1 MAENVGKRLEQ
12 KESKQKKAKKPS
24 RLTKGQK
31 WLLAVAIVLAV
42 VLVAVVALDGLFVKP
57 ELPGKGNGS
66 NADGTQA
73 GDGID
78 YGDGVQPRV
87 SGERKS
93 KDYYTVLILGRD
105 TGGGGNTDTMLLASY
120 DVTNQK
126 ANVMSIPRDTMVNVN
141 WDVKKIN
148 SVYNMNGG
156 GEKGIKALYKE
167 ISQLVGFEPDYQ
179 VILEWEAVGKIV
191 DAIGGVDFDVPYPM
205 DYHDPAQNLVI
216 EQAPGLR
223 HLSGDDAMQVI
234 RWRKNDKDS
243 PYGYN
248 KGGVEYASEIL
259 SLCNSMGEGW
269 LLTAEMVE
277 LIRTGAPN
285 VVCTQPFACL
295 PNHVVGKAVIKEM
308 MQPKNVLNIGKIAKV
323 FEESVETDLSFQNI
337 LWFGKRAFS
346 GGLSMDDVN
355 FMTMPYKGA
364 AAYSRVYS
372 KQLGTDFYLEYVVPI
387 PGKLLDIVNNQLSPF
402 KEIFTLSDLDI
413 MSVNADGSIS
423 STTGHV
429 EDSKAAVPPTLM
441 GSGKKDEPEKDYIT
455 DENGNLIDPDTGE
468 IVTPPEETEP
478 GTETPSET
486 PSEPT
491 PETPATPET
500 PGTGTETTDPSGS
513 TGGETGTGSPET
525 PDQPEDPG
533 IIVVPPE
540 EPATPDANQGLD
552 PVTGEPLPMDG

>member
-12 KESKQKKAKKPS
+12 KESKQKKTKKPS
-24 RLTKGQK
+24 RLTKRQK

-191 DAIGGVDFDVPYPM
+191 DAIGGVDLEVTEAEM
-205 DYHDPAQNLVI
+205 DEANDALWEYCVFNDLI
-216 EQAPGLR
+216 WDDYKFTEPGLQTLNGPQAVAYGR
-223 HLSGDDAMQVI
+223 IRKGATGGDAARTSRQQEILEKMMEKVMDMSIVKYPSLAAKLLPMVETSLSS
-234 RWRKNDKDS
+234 K
-243 PYGYN
+243 
-248 KGGVEYASEIL
+248 EIL
-259 SLCNSMGEGW
+259 SLAAQVLSGGKPDIERATFPCEGEW
-269 LLTAEMVE
+269 SEK
-277 LIRTGAPN
+277 RTSSGLS
-285 VVCTQPFACL
+285 VVAYEDAL
-295 PNHVVGKAVIKEM
+295 AVKRLHAFIYD
-308 MQPKNVLNIGKIAKV
+308 
-323 FEESVETDLSFQNI
+323 DLSIEEQ
-337 LWFGKRAFS
+337 KAQEQSS
-346 GGLSMDDVN
+346 GG
-355 FMTMPYKGA
+355 
-364 AAYSRVYS
+364 
-372 KQLGTDFYLEYVVPI
+372 TDT
-387 PGKLLDIVNNQLSPF
+387 D
-402 KEIFTLSDLDI
+402 
-413 MSVNADGSIS
+413 AD
-423 STTGHV
+423 
-429 EDSKAAVPPTLM
+429 
-441 GSGKKDEPEKDYIT
+441 T
-455 DENGNLIDPDTGE
+455 D
-468 IVTPPEETEP
+468 TP
-478 GTETPSET
+478 
-486 PSEPT
+486 
-491 PETPATPET
+491 
-500 PGTGTETTDPSGS
+500 
-513 TGGETGTGSPET
+513 
-525 PDQPEDPG
+525 
-533 IIVVPPE
+533 
-540 EPATPDANQGLD
+540 
-552 PVTGEPLPMDG
+552 

>member
-57 ELPGKGNGS
+57 DLPGNGS

-93 KDYYTVLILGRD
+93 QDYYTVLILGRD

-234 RWRKNDKDS
+234 RWRKNDSNS
-243 PYGYN
+243 PYGN
-248 KGGVEYASEIL
+248 PQIGDSGRMQIQQDFL
-259 SLCNSMGEGW
+259 
-269 LLTAEMVE
+269 
-277 LIRTGAPN
+277 
-285 VVCTQPFACL
+285 
-295 PNHVVGKAVIKEM
+295 KAVIK
-308 MQPKNVLNIGKIAKV
+308 QLLQLKNVANLGKLAEV
-323 FEESVETDLSFQNI
+323 FQENVETDLSFENI
-337 LWFGKRAFS
+337 LWFGKQAVF
-346 GGLSMDDVN
+346 GGLSLENVS
-355 FMTMPYKGA
+355 FMTMPWTGVYV
-364 AAYSRVYS
+364 YSRTLSAEYGRTM
-372 KQLGTDFYLEYVVPI
+372 KLDYVVPQANA
-387 PGKLLDIVNNQLSPF
+387 LLDLVNDSLSPF
-402 KEIFTLSDLDI
+402 TEKFTLRDLDI
-413 MSVNADGSIS
+413 MSVNADGSLAS
-423 STTGHV
+423 STGRV
-429 EDSKAAVPPTLM
+429 EDSKAAAAPPVFV
-441 GSGKKDEPEKDYIT
+441 
-455 DENGNLIDPDTGE
+455 DPYTGR
-468 IVTPPEETEP
+468 IANS
-478 GTETPSET
+478 SE
-486 PSEPT
+486 
-491 PETPATPET
+491 
-500 PGTGTETTDPSGS
+500 S
-513 TGGETGTGSPET
+513 TGGETEENDPPAEVTSGSLTVIGEATGNE
-525 PDQPEDPG
+525 
-533 IIVVPPE
+533 
-540 EPATPDANQGLD
+540 
-552 PVTGEPLPMDG
+552 